1 LSTFQHSGILPTMNR
16 GKVIRIG
23 LVGLSVSAFRS
34 AEAAQVLGE
43 KTGAFT
49 AFRADHPL
57 LMIFAHIGAILLVL
71 GFFAIVLAGFTRRP
85 GDL

>member
-1 LSTFQHSGILPTMNR
+1 ML
-16 GKVIRIG
+16 

-34 AEAAQVLGE
+34 AEAAQSLGE
-43 KTGAFT
+43 KAGALS

-57 LMIFAHIGAILLVL
+57 LMVFGHIGALLLVL
-71 GFFAIVLAGFTRRP
+71 GFFAIVLAGFTRGP